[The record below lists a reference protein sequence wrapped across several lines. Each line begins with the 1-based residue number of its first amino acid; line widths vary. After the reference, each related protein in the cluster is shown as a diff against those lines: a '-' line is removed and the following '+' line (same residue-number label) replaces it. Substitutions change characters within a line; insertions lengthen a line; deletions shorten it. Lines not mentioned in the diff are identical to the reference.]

1 METVTSFSKSFGTT
15 LWGFLSSLIEFTCT
29 TPRNGAPLH
38 CKSTATTSWIKMW
51 SVSMTESSLI
61 WRFRTGGGGA
71 QQGIFSNCLY
81 QSDRFYFFVN
91 PLNLHLIL
99 SLCLRF

>member
-15 LWGFLSSLIEFTCT
+15 LWGFWSSLIEFTCE

-61 WRFRTGGGGA
+61 WQFSTGGGGA
-71 QQGIFSNCLY
+71 KRDIFATCLK
-81 QSDRFYFFVN
+81 QSVEFNVLVN
-91 PLNLHLIL
+91 LVNSRRIL
-99 SLCLRF
+99 AL